1 MNRREFIRLAGGGA
15 AAWPFAAQAQ
25 NGERVRRVGVLAHL
39 AGTDPEM
46 QKRIALFRE
55 ELERL
60 GWSQGRNV
68 HIDIRFAPAGTQARM
83 LAQELVSLKPDVI
96 LGYTVAIVAALKGES
111 QTIPIVSWTSPIQLA
126 RGSL

>member
-1 MNRREFIRLAGGGA
+1 
-15 AAWPFAAQAQ
+15 
-25 NGERVRRVGVLAHL
+25 
-39 AGTDPEM
+39 M

-111 QTIPIVSWTSPIQLA
+111 QTFPLFSLKASIQVGSGFFLA
-126 RGSL
+126 LLRPAGIFTGSM